1 MNRAGTSGVSSSG
14 VSTLPVDVADEWM
27 AALLGELS
35 GAGAEASSV
44 STGVASSSAFSPS
57 FALFLSSCKY
67 ASAIGCGYYGANVMG
82 KLEKPGQMGAAQLH
96 TFLVLIFLNVSPSM
110 KLTSASAAA
119 TCAFLSS
126 SVTSSSSPSS
136 RVRTWL
142 PRNRHLRPC
151 LHSPVR

>member
-1 MNRAGTSGVSSSG
+1 MSSSG
-14 VSTLPVDVADEWM
+14 VSTLPVDVADEGM

-82 KLEKPGQMGAAQLH
+82 KPEKPGQMGAAQLH
-96 TFLVLIFLNVSPSM
+96 TF
-110 KLTSASAAA
+110 
-119 TCAFLSS
+119 
-126 SVTSSSSPSS
+126 
-136 RVRTWL
+136 
-142 PRNRHLRPC
+142 
-151 LHSPVR
+151 